1 MPEKKDTPSEIE
13 FCATISGV
21 RRELD
26 EEWTLRRRS
35 TAIRIASG
43 FVDENNGTMER
54 DDGGQ
59 DEESDAISDRAD
71 PSILAR

>member
-54 DDGGQ
+54 GQ

-71 PSILAR
+71 PSVLAR